1 MTRGHNTEA
10 VNTYLPSWAN
20 SRESIG
26 TSTTTYHQE
35 QQQQSALHHYDI
47 GLLGVLFF
55 GNLAGNFVVVPPVKS
70 YHAVVYLT

>member
-1 MTRGHNTEA
+1 MNT
-10 VNTYLPSWAN
+10 TYLVGLIVE
-20 SRESIG
+20 REYRYYY
-26 TSTTTYHQE
+26 YHQ
-35 QQQQSALHHYDI
+35 QQEQSALHHYDI